1 MTKNKKVL
9 GIGIIG
15 GGFIARFHIRSW
27 VGVRDADI
35 LGVFDPDEKRAREAC
50 ALVKS
55 LGVGEARPFASIT
68 DMAAD
73 PRIGALWICAPNFTR
88 GEVMEEIC
96 HAVLKGRA
104 ELVGVTCEKPL
115 GRNVREARKM
125 LTLVE
130 KAGLLDGYLEN
141 QVFSPAV
148 VRGKEIV
155 WARGAALSGPPYL
168 ARAAEE
174 HSGPHMPWFWEGTL
188 QGGGVLNDMMCH
200 SVEEARFMLT
210 PPGAPR
216 DVLTPVSVTAYTNC
230 LKWQEPKYAAI
241 LAKNS
246 GGKTDYLKR
255 PSEDF
260 ARSLVE
266 YKDKAGK
273 TLVVE
278 TTTSWCYVGAGL
290 RLSMELLGP
299 EYALQINTLDAG
311 LKVFFSREVRG
322 KAGED
327 LVEKQN
333 AEIGLM
339 PVVADEAG
347 EYGYIAENRHMVQS
361 FLKGRAARRRTFP
374 TASPW
379 PSCSWPPTGAPSSA
393 RPSPSRS
400 RASKAISRPWPKAN
414 GTRKPSE
421 IPGGAM
427 KRAIALFALVVIL
440 AAASAPAFA
449 AGPIRHISPELQKAV
464 AATDY
469 KSVRIKNF
477 PFASEA
483 WTFRKFTFA
492 ETLKKLQ
499 ELGVGRG
506 RSLPRPGPGGRVP
519 RRPLRREHDRRPGRL
534 RQGGPEGRRRHPL
547 RLRRRRHRH
556 DRGEHAQG
564 LRLRP
569 EDGHPRPRLRAGR
582 RRLHASREA
591 GRGIQHQDRHPQ
603 PSRAGQVQPARDRL
617 QPCRRQGPADRLVR
631 RQRPLD
637 ARHERSARSLQAP

>member
-1 MTKNKKVL
+1 MTKKKASL

-15 GGFIARFHIRSW
+15 GGFIARFHIKSW

-35 LGVFDPDEKRAREAC
+35 LGIFDPDAQRAHEAC

-55 LGVGEARPFASIT
+55 LGVGEAKPYASIT
-68 DMAAD
+68 EMAAD
-73 PRIGALWICAPNFTR
+73 PRIGALWICAPNYTR
-88 GEVMEEIC
+88 GAVMEEISQ
-96 HAVLKGRA
+96 AVIKGKA
-104 ELVGVTCEKPL
+104 ELVGVACEKPL
-115 GRNVREARKM
+115 GRNVREAKRM
-125 LTLVE
+125 LELAQ

-210 PPGAPR
+210 PPGAHR
-216 DVLTPVSVTAYTNC
+216 DVLTPVSVNAYANC

-260 ARSLVE
+260 ARSLIE
-266 YKDKAGK
+266 YRDKAGK

-299 EYALQINTLDAG
+299 EYSLQINSLDAG
-311 LKVFFSREVRG
+311 LKVFFSREVKG

-339 PVVADEAG
+339 PVVADEAT

-361 FLKGRAARRRTFP
+361 FLKGVRPAESFADGVAVAELLMAAYRSAELGKTLAFP
-374 TASPW
+374 FKGLDDYV
-379 PSCSWPPTGAPSSA
+379 PPVAQG
-393 RPSPSRS
+393 
-400 RASKAISRPWPKAN
+400 KWNPKA
-414 GTRKPSE
+414 K
-421 IPGGAM
+421 
-427 KRAIALFALVVIL
+427 
-440 AAASAPAFA
+440 
-449 AGPIRHISPELQKAV
+449 
-464 AATDY
+464 
-469 KSVRIKNF
+469 
-477 PFASEA
+477 
-483 WTFRKFTFA
+483 
-492 ETLKKLQ
+492 
-499 ELGVGRG
+499 
-506 RSLPRPGPGGRVP
+506 
-519 RRPLRREHDRRPGRL
+519 
-534 RQGGPEGRRRHPL
+534 
-547 RLRRRRHRH
+547 
-556 DRGEHAQG
+556 
-564 LRLRP
+564 
-569 EDGHPRPRLRAGR
+569 
-582 RRLHASREA
+582 
-591 GRGIQHQDRHPQ
+591 
-603 PSRAGQVQPARDRL
+603 
-617 QPCRRQGPADRLVR
+617 
-631 RQRPLD
+631 
-637 ARHERSARSLQAP
+637 